1 MLQHTRAY
9 QGLVSD
15 YREVS
20 QRGGSFQMLKAL
32 KIIRSIIVNLG
43 IISVALYGLA
53 YTAADPTWLSVLTIV
68 TLGLFNGV
76 EAADYMAL
84 VEAFSE
90 AKSKK

>member
-1 MLQHTRAY
+1 MLQHSRAY
-9 QGLVSD
+9 QGLVAD
-15 YREVS
+15 YREVEK
-20 QRGGSFQMLKAL
+20 RGGSFQMLKAL
-32 KIIRSIIVNLG
+32 KIIRSIIVNIG
-43 IISVALYGLA
+43 IISVAMYGLA
-53 YTAADPTWLSVLTIV
+53 YTGADPTWLSVLTIV

>member
-1 MLQHTRAY
+1 MLRHTQAY
-9 QGLVSD
+9 RGLVRD

-20 QRGGSFQMLKAL
+20 QRGGSFHMLKTL

-53 YTAADPTWLSVLTIV
+53 YTSADPTWLSVLTIV

>member
-1 MLQHTRAY
+1 MLQHSQQYRA
-9 QGLVSD
+9 LVDD
-15 YREVS
+15 YRNVAR
-20 QRGGSFQMLKAL
+20 RGGDFQMLKTL

-43 IISVALYGLA
+43 IISVSLYGLA

-84 VEAFSE
+84 VEAFAQ
-90 AKSKK
+90 AKSEK